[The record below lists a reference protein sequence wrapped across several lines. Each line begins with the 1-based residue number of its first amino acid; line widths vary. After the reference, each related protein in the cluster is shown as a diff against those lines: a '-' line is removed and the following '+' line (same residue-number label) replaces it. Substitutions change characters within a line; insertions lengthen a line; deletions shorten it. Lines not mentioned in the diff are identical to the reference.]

1 MKGSAGLIASLIGM
15 AVVLLLPTPE
25 GLGEPGQRM
34 AALFVLILILWST
47 EALPIAITSLLALV
61 FQPILGLNSLNTAFT
76 NFIGPVFFFV
86 LVMFIIAHAWVKTGL
101 AHRFALTLISR
112 AGTDAKRVVYAFVIG
127 TGMVS
132 LIVSDV
138 PTCAIFMA
146 VAIGMFERL
155 GIKPGESRFATAV
168 MLGIPFGAM
177 IGGVGT
183 IAGSSINIL
192 GLQIIEANGGPSVSF
207 LEWMAIGIPMV
218 AVVLPVAAV
227 ITAWV
232 FEPEIR
238 DIGSV
243 EDIRRQLADLGPISG
258 AEWKVIVIQTI
269 MLVFWILS
277 SWYPQFN
284 IVSVGVLGASAM
296 FLPGV
301 RLFTWQEAQQ
311 ATGWEILLMAGAVAA
326 LGVASSTSGLAAWL
340 VDVSLGQ
347 LAGMPV
353 IVILALIS
361 AFTVVIHLMLPVSPV
376 INAVMIPPIMLLA
389 GEAGLN
395 PTLYALPVIFTAS
408 CAMLIPLDPVP
419 MLTFSKGYYRMF
431 DMLRPGALISLVWVV
446 VMTGLLVLV
455 GPSIGLL

>member
-1 MKGSAGLIASLIGM
+1 
-15 AVVLLLPTPE
+15 
-25 GLGEPGQRM
+25 
-34 AALFVLILILWST
+34 
-47 EALPIAITSLLALV
+47 
-61 FQPILGLNSLNTAFT
+61 
-76 NFIGPVFFFV
+76 
-86 LVMFIIAHAWVKTGL
+86 
-101 AHRFALTLISR
+101 
-112 AGTDAKRVVYAFVIG
+112 
-127 TGMVS
+127 
-132 LIVSDV
+132 
-138 PTCAIFMA
+138 MA